1 MHGAAAVRP
10 VPEAVQFQRG
20 LLSQPVLRG
29 RRQEALS
36 PAAAEPAVA
45 ACWRRT
51 GTDVPAPGG
60 FALGCL
66 STGTGLMDAVLRIVY
81 QYISR
86 SFLRLALH
94 HFPVSYAL
102 NFKLVTNSNTP

>member
-36 PAAAEPAVA
+36 PAAAESAGA
-45 ACWRRT
+45 AGWRRT

-66 STGTGLMDAVLRIVY
+66 STGTGLMGNKTRCCELC
-81 QYISR
+81 
-86 SFLRLALH
+86 
-94 HFPVSYAL
+94 
-102 NFKLVTNSNTP
+102 TNIFRVRFSASLCTTSLFRTH